1 MSLLEEYAPWSI
13 SKSDLAGKCP
23 FAFYLRYVV
32 KTKRVEGTHAKVG
45 ITAHRAQEL
54 ILRDGMA
61 PNAAL
66 EVAFAESPNL
76 TSNEIAATEELKDA
90 LGAFTLRMD
99 RFKEKHGVV
108 QEFYEQKWGIT
119 RDYKSTGY
127 EDADVFF
134 RGIVDYAML
143 TSSGYLVVVD
153 HKSGREHPVDYYGR
167 QLDAYAI
174 LGQAEFP
181 HIKGVHASLHYMKTK
196 NLVWHHLRR
205 TDEIHGVLTAAHKE
219 VLARRAEELEGFKP
233 KVNKFCKWCD
243 YLDHC
248 ETGQQA
254 LIPASKLKRPSR
266 SKKEQSL

>member
-23 FAFYLRYVV
+23 FAFYLRYVS
-32 KTKRVEGTHAKVG
+32 RVPRAEGTHAKVG

-54 ILRDGMA
+54 LLRDKLPPNEAMA
-61 PNAAL
+61 TAL
-66 EVAFAESPNL
+66 AESPHL
-76 TSNEIAATEELKDA
+76 TSSEVAATEELKVAMSD
-90 LGAFTLRMD
+90 FSSRME

-108 QEFYEQKWGIT
+108 REFYEQKWGIT
-119 RDYKSTGY
+119 REYKRTDYEAK
-127 EDADVFF
+127 DVFF

-143 TSSGYLVVVD
+143 TASGYLVVVD
-153 HKSGREHPVDYYGR
+153 HKSGRRHPVDYYGR

-181 HIKGVHASLHYMKTK
+181 QIKGVHAALHYMKFGA
-196 NLVWHHLRR
+196 LDWHHLRR

-219 VLARRAEELEGFKP
+219 VLQRRAEELAGFQP

-254 LIPASKLKRPSR
+254 IIPASKLRR
-266 SKKEQSL
+266 TKKEQSL